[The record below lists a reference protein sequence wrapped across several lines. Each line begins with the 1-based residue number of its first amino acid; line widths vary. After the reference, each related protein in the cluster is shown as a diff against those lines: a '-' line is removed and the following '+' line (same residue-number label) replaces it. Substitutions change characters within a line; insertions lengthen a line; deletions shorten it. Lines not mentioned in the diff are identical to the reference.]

1 MKQIDLENGYKVTF
15 NEDINEETANAIQ
28 NFLNF
33 YFCKQNMSAQTMF
46 DEVTTRWNVVPHFI
60 DQNTETFSGVPTEE
74 MIDQDNR
81 FDSEWVEGAKVE
93 QL

>member
-46 DEVTTRWNVVPHFI
+46 DEITTRWNVVPHFI
-60 DQNTETFSGVPTEE
+60 DPNTETFSGVPTEE

-81 FDSEWVEGAKVE
+81 FDSAWVEGVKVE